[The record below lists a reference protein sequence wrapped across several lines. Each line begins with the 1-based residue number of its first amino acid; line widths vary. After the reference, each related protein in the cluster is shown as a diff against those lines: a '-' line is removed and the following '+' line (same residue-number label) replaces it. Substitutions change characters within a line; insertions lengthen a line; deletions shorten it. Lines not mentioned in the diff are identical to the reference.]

1 MRKDSVIVRTTARRW
16 LPSVGAALL
25 TALLALA
32 GCAAP
37 AAPAS
42 APVATAPAASAPSAP
57 RNAAATSGSAPAAAP
72 AAPTPA
78 QRMSL
83 TVAYSA
89 LVASQSPSWIAKDT
103 GIFDRYGLDV
113 NLVYISSA
121 QQNVAALLSGE
132 TDVAISG
139 GTGIITPTLQ
149 GADIVTFAGTKN
161 QLAGRIM
168 ARPEIQDV
176 TDLKGKRVGVTRLGG
191 NSHYM
196 GIVALQRYGMSPDR
210 DVIFIGAGGTP
221 EIVSA
226 LTAGSLDAG
235 VIVTP
240 GDYVAEKRG
249 FKPILDMTPMAIP
262 YPATQGTAR
271 RAILASK
278 EEAIWRFTQALAD
291 AVDLYKND
299 RELALRVIGEYTR
312 MDDREALETGY
323 EVERAIMVSDL
334 RPDLVAIQAVIDEA
348 AQDDPRA
355 KDTKPEDYVDFRF
368 VDRLAAARR

>member
-1 MRKDSVIVRTTARRW
+1 MVHCSRIAPHATHPAR
-16 LPSVGAALL
+16 LAASVGGLLMALL
-25 TALLALA
+25 VVV
-32 GCAAP
+32 GCAAPTGRP

-42 APVATAPAASAPSAP
+42 SGPDNSSAASS
-57 RNAAATSGSAPAAAP
+57 SAPAGSAAP
-72 AAPTPA
+72 AATTAPERIA
-78 QRMSL
+78 L
-83 TVAYSA
+83 TVAYSS
-89 LVASQSPSWIAKDT
+89 LVASQSPSWIAKDA
-103 GIFDRYGLDV
+103 GIYDRYGLDV

-168 ARPEIQDV
+168 ARPEIQSV
-176 TDLKGKRVGVTRLGG
+176 ADLKGKRVGVTRLGG
-191 NSHYM
+191 NSHYI
-196 GIVALQRYGMSPDR
+196 GIVALQRYGLSPDR

-221 EIVSA
+221 EIVGA

-235 VIVTP
+235 VIVSP

-249 FKPILDMTPMAIP
+249 FKSILDMTPMAIP

-271 RAILASK
+271 RAVLASK

-291 AVDLYKND
+291 AVDVYKND
-299 RELALRVIGEYTR
+299 RELALRIIGDYTR
-312 MDDREALETGY
+312 MDDREALEAGY
-323 EVERAIMVSDL
+323 EIERGIMASDL
-334 RPDLVAIQAVIDEA
+334 RPDLTAIQAVIDEA

-355 KDTKPEDYVDFRF
+355 KDTHPEDYVDFRF
-368 VDRLAAARR
+368 VDRLAASRH

>member
-1 MRKDSVIVRTTARRW
+1 MGTERATAHVVRPLRQRAAATA
-16 LPSVGAALL
+16 GALL
-25 TALLALA
+25 TALLVLVGCGAPAA
-32 GCAAP
+32 GAAP
-37 AAPAS
+37 AAPPKPPAGAA
-42 APVATAPAASAPSAP
+42 APSGAPPAPA
-57 RNAAATSGSAPAAAP
+57 SAPAAT
-72 AAPTPA
+72 APTERLP
-78 QRMSL
+78 L
-83 TVAYSA
+83 TVAYSS
-89 LVASQSPSWIAKDT
+89 LVASQSPSWIAKEA
-103 GIFDRYGLDV
+103 GVYDRYGLDV

-121 QQNVAALLSGE
+121 QQNVAALLAGE

-168 ARPEIQDV
+168 ARPEIQSV

-196 GIVALQRYGMSPDR
+196 GIVALQKYGMSPDR

-221 EIVSA
+221 EIVGA

-271 RAILASK
+271 RALLASK
-278 EEAIWRFTQALAD
+278 EEAIWRYTQALAD
-291 AVDLYKND
+291 AVQLYKDD
-299 RELALRVIGEYTR
+299 RELALRIIGDYTR

-323 EVERAIMVSDL
+323 EVERAIMASDL
-334 RPDLVAIQAVIDEA
+334 RPDLTAVQAVIDEA
-348 AQDDPRA
+348 AQDEPRA
-355 KDTKPEDYVDFRF
+355 KDTRPEDYVDFRF
-368 VDRLAAARR
+368 VDRLAATRR

>member
-1 MRKDSVIVRTTARRW
+1 VV
-16 LPSVGAALL
+16 L
-25 TALLALA
+25 TALLAQA
-32 GCAAP
+32 GCAAPATPAAAPAAPAKPASAPAAAAPAAP

-42 APVATAPAASAPSAP
+42 APAAQ
-57 RNAAATSGSAPAAAP
+57 T
-72 AAPTPA
+72 PTERQA
-78 QRMSL
+78 L

-89 LVASQSPSWIAKDT
+89 LVASQSPSWIAKDA
-103 GIFDRYGLDV
+103 GLFDRYGLDV

-132 TDVAISG
+132 TDAAISG
-139 GTGIITPTLQ
+139 GTGIVTPTLN
-149 GADIVTFAGTKN
+149 GADIATFAGTKN

-168 ARPEIQDV
+168 ARPDIQSV
-176 TDLKGKRVGVTRLGG
+176 ADLKGKRVGVTRLGG

-196 GIVALQRYGMSPDR
+196 GMVALQKNGMSPDR

-221 EIVSA
+221 EIVGA

-240 GDYVAEKRG
+240 GDFVAEKRG

-271 RAILASK
+271 RTILASK

-291 AVDLYKND
+291 AVQLYKND
-299 RELALRVIGEYTR
+299 RELALRIIAEYTR
-312 MDDREALETGY
+312 MDDDRESLEAGY
-323 EVERAIMVSDL
+323 EIERAIMVSDL
-334 RPDLVAIQAVIDEA
+334 RPDLVAVQAVLDEA
-348 AQDDPRA
+348 AQEEPRA
-355 KDTKPEDYVDFRF
+355 KDARPEEFVDFRF
-368 VDRLAAARR
+368 VDRLAATRR

>member
-1 MRKDSVIVRTTARRW
+1 MSSCAAIKRASSNLRRPRP
-16 LPSVGAALL
+16 LGAALIS
-25 TALLALA
+25 ALFLLA

-37 AAPAS
+37 AAPYSAPAGSAPGGAPASGAPPAAPAS
-42 APVATAPAASAPSAP
+42 APAATAPA
-57 RNAAATSGSAPAAAP
+57 
-72 AAPTPA
+72 
-78 QRMSL
+78 QRIPL
-83 TVAYSA
+83 TIAYSS
-89 LVASQSPSWIAKDT
+89 LVASQSPSWIAQEA
-103 GIFDRYGLDV
+103 GVYDRYGLDV

-139 GTGIITPTLQ
+139 GTGIIIPTLQ

-168 ARPEIQDV
+168 ARPEIHSV

-210 DVIFIGAGGTP
+210 DVLFIGAGGTP
-221 EIVSA
+221 EIVGA

-235 VIVTP
+235 VLVTP
-240 GDYVAEKRG
+240 GDYIAEKRG
-249 FKPILDMTPMAIP
+249 FPAILDMTPMAIP

-271 RAILASK
+271 RTVLAGK
-278 EEAIWRFTQALAD
+278 EEGIWRYTQALAD
-291 AVDLYKND
+291 AVQLYKDD
-299 RELALRVIGEYTR
+299 RELALRIIGEY
-312 MDDREALETGY
+312 MKLDDREALETGY
-323 EVERAIMVSDL
+323 EIERAIMASDL
-334 RPDLVAIQAVIDEA
+334 RPDLVAVQAVIDEA
-348 AQDDPRA
+348 SADEPRA